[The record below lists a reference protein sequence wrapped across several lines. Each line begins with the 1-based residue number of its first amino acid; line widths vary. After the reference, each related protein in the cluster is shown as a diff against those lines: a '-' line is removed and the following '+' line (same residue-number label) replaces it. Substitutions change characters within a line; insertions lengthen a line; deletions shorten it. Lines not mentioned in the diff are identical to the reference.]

1 MWRGLRA
8 DLDYDPRQALAA
20 IQSPL
25 LLILGEEDRL
35 SPAHETAQRVK
46 SAFDAG
52 RIQDLT
58 VHLIPGA
65 DHALLVKP
73 NPQAPWL
80 AEVPAEN
87 WVAEMIEWTL
97 RTENRQPTATQPAA
111 DSGCLCIESP
121 MAQTPC
127 ATSGDEATIHINQHF
142 VRTIPGGSGGQS
154 SGERVF
160 QSRHER
166 EVR

>member
-8 DLDYDPRQALAA
+8 DLDYDPKPALAA
-20 IQSPL
+20 IHSPF

-52 RIQDLT
+52 RNQDLT
-58 VHLIPGA
+58 VRLIPGA
-65 DHALLVKP
+65 DHPLMLKP
-73 NPQAPWL
+73 NPQATWL
-80 AEVPAEN
+80 AEVPAGN
-87 WVAEMIEWTL
+87 RVAEMIERAL
-97 RTENRQPTATQPAA
+97 RTENGQPTATQPAA
-111 DSGCLCIESP
+111 DIGCPCIENSP
-121 MAQTPC
+121 AQTSC
-127 ATSGDEATIHINQHF
+127 ATSGDEATICSNRHF
-142 VRTIPGGSGGQS
+142 VRTIPDGSGGQS